1 MTPNKTA
8 TVTAEANQ
16 NLERAREILL
26 GPVMRDYENRFAALR
41 RDVERL
47 QQALER
53 TNRQLAE
60 QESSTSRRLQE
71 LREELLKQDTEL
83 RAELREAI
91 QNLVDSKVERQTLG
105 DLFIE
110 LGNQVKGGG
119 ALADVLQEI
128 LSTES

>member
-1 MTPNKTA
+1 MADTTQTSPQTG
-8 TVTAEANQ
+8 Q

-53 TNRQLAE
+53 ANRQLAE
-60 QESSTSRRLQE
+60 QESQTNRRLQE
-71 LREELLKQDTEL
+71 LREELLKQDDEL
-83 RAELREAI
+83 RAELREAV

-110 LGNQVKGGG
+110 LGTQIKGNG
-119 ALADVLQEI
+119 ALANVLEEL
-128 LSTES
+128 LSGES